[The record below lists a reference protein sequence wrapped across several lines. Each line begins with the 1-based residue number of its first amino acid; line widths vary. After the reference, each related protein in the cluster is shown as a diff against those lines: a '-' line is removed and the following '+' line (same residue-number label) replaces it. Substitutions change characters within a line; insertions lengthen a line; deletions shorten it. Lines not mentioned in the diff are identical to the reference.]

1 MSPALSLV
9 DARAYKRFT
18 GEESEPR
25 KGMRSGHIPNSR
37 SLPFMDLLN
46 KGEAKP
52 LAEIKAIFSDV
63 VDDARQLRLAVAQVL
78 QRVL

>member
-1 MSPALSLV
+1 MSPDTVLL

-37 SLPFMDLLN
+37 SLPFVDLLN
-46 KGEAKP
+46 EGEAKP
-52 LAEIKAIFSDV
+52 LAEIKAIFNNV
-63 VDDARQLRLAVAQVL
+63 VGDCAAATV
-78 QRVL
+78 